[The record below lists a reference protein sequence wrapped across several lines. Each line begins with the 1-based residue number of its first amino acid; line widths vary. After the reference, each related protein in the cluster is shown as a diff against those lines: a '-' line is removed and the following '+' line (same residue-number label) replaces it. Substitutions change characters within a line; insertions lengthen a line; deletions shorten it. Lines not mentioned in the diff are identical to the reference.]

1 MSSRTTKVQIPGD
14 SAPSDTQTPSD
25 AGQAQGQPQDQ
36 NQGDPYTA
44 GAPGDKTA
52 AEVAAQDEL
61 KLAQQRNQ
69 ELEAELAV
77 LRAGQGKPTSTA
89 KGGAPVD
96 YRKMRS
102 EDVDPTKITA
112 PVLCADGWVVPN
124 VPEKKA

>member
-1 MSSRTTKVQIPGD
+1 MSSRTTKVQVPGD
-14 SAPSDTQTPSD
+14 PAPSDTQTPGDSD
-25 AGQAQGQPQDQ
+25 QAQGQAQGLD
-36 NQGDPYTA
+36 GA
-44 GAPGDKTA
+44 GAPTDA
-52 AEVAAQDEL
+52 AAVAAQDEL
-61 KLAQQRNQ
+61 KLALQRNQ

-77 LRAGQGKPTSTA
+77 LRAGQGKTTSTT